1 MNALTDTRH
10 LPPFGRFTPAD
21 VAPALDILIRDL
33 RDAVDVVLK
42 PRPTDFESAW
52 LPIEAA
58 IVALTNAWSAV
69 DYLNAV
75 MDSPDL
81 RVAVAEN
88 QPKLVEMQSFLSQNM
103 AFYDLCRSLKDGS
116 GYADLEPE
124 DQAALDQRLRE
135 FLLSG
140 IALPPEKK
148 VRVAEIDLALS
159 QISNAFS
166 SAVLDATQAWTRHIT
181 DEHELAGIPD
191 SDKSI
196 LAAYARAAGVA
207 GWLVTLQPASL
218 NAVMTYAEDR
228 MLRYDVYEAFGTRA
242 SDQGPHAGFYDNGPR
257 IAEIMA
263 LRREAASLLGFA
275 NPADL
280 YMTTRMAQSTAEVR
294 AFLVDLAGRARPVAE
309 RQLSE
314 LRSFAAEELRLDEL
328 QPWDMGF
335 VSERLRRARYAVDDA
350 EVKTFFPVDTV
361 LSGWQSLLTDL
372 FGIVLEKRSDVPLWH
387 SDAAYYDVRDTHGA
401 VIAGLYL
408 DLHARQG
415 KRGGA
420 WMAPAR
426 PRNAD
431 PAQGVPVAYLTCNF
445 PPRDDDGIALL
456 SHSQVSM
463 LLHETGHCLQ
473 HLLTRVDRFSVGGI
487 SGVEWDA
494 IELPSQLMEDF
505 AWDFATLRRMSA
517 HYRSGETIPEALFEK
532 MQAARRFSGGLRLLG
547 NIELSLFDLDL
558 HMAAPGDSAMEVLSR
573 VRDEVAII
581 RPPEWNR
588 FPCAFTHIF
597 AGGYAAGYYSY
608 LWAEWFAA
616 DGFNYFVEH
625 GTVNRAVA
633 DQLRKE
639 ILERGSVRPAKEN
652 FIAFRGRMPELGPLL
667 VRYGLE

>member
-1 MNALTDTRH
+1 MNPLTDTIH
-10 LPPFGRFTPAD
+10 LPPFGLFTPAD
-21 VAPALDILIRDL
+21 VAPALDILISELTDT
-33 RDAVDVVLK
+33 VDTVLK
-42 PRPTDFESAW
+42 ARPTDFESAW
-52 LPIEAA
+52 LPIETA

-69 DYLNAV
+69 DYLHAV
-75 MDSPDL
+75 MDSPEL
-81 RVAVAEN
+81 RAAIVAN
-88 QPKLVEMQSFLSQNM
+88 QLKLVEMQTFLSQNM

-116 GYADLEPE
+116 GYADLNPE
-124 DQAALDQRLRE
+124 DRTALDQRLRD

-140 IALPPEKK
+140 IALSPEKK
-148 VRVAEIDLALS
+148 ARLAEINLALS
-159 QISNAFS
+159 QITNAFS

-181 DEHELAGIPD
+181 DEHALAGIPD

-196 LAAYARAAGVA
+196 LAGYARAAGVP

-242 SDQGPHAGFYDNGPR
+242 SDQGPFAGLYDNGPR

-263 LRREAASLLGFA
+263 LRREAATLLGFA

-294 AFLVDLAGRARPVAE
+294 TFLADLAARARPVAE

-314 LRSFAAEELRLDEL
+314 LRSFAANELGLDEL

-350 EVKTFFPVDTV
+350 EMKTFFPIDTV
-361 LSGWQSLLTDL
+361 ISGWQSLLTDL

-387 SDAAYYDVRDTHGA
+387 GDAAYYDVRDTHGA

-426 PRNAD
+426 PRRPD
-431 PAQGVPVAYLTCNF
+431 LAQGVPVAYLTCNF
-445 PPRDDDGIALL
+445 PPRGDDGVALL
-456 SHSQVSM
+456 SHGQVST

-473 HLLTRVDRFSVGGI
+473 HLLTRVDRFSISGI

-505 AWDFATLRRMSA
+505 AWDFTTLRRMSA
-517 HYRSGETIPEALFEK
+517 HYRSGKPIPEALFAK

-558 HMAAPGDSAMEVLSR
+558 HMASPGDTVMTILSR
-573 VRDEVAII
+573 VREEVAII

-588 FPCAFTHIF
+588 FPCAFTHVF

-616 DGFNYFVEH
+616 DGFDYFVEH
-625 GTVNRAVA
+625 GTVSRAA
-633 DQLRKE
+633 GDRLREE
-639 ILERGSVRPAKEN
+639 ILERGSVRPSKEN
-652 FIAFRGRMPELGPLL
+652 FIAFRGRMPELRPLL